1 MATPWK
7 TAKRFPPFGTHALLC
22 LSPCLHKPSRQ
33 RGPQFPDAGRDAKAL
48 AALASQHLGLP
59 VLLQSFADV
68 GERQLRG
75 SDPVRPSF
83 A

>member
-1 MATPWK
+1 
-7 TAKRFPPFGTHALLC
+7 
-22 LSPCLHKPSRQ
+22 LHKPSRQ